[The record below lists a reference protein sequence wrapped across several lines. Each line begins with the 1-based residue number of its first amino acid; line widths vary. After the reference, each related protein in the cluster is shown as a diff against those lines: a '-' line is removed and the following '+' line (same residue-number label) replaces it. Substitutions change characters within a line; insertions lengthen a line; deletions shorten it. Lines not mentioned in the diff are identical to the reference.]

1 VSIRSDP
8 VWWEPSVGRLQYLR
22 RETELLP
29 SDYPNDPAAPL
40 CLGCSRE
47 IQILKGRYDTGLP
60 ASVGTDDPNQ
70 NELTEFL
77 DELDI
82 EAFRD
87 SGNV

>member
-1 VSIRSDP
+1 
-8 VWWEPSVGRLQYLR
+8 
-22 RETELLP
+22 
-29 SDYPNDPAAPL
+29 
-40 CLGCSRE
+40 
-47 IQILKGRYDTGLP
+47 LKGRYDTGLP